1 MNYQLFSPFFTKV
14 IMLLIALLCIV
25 LASFGIS
32 APFFYIVFIG
42 IVFPVAISMRIH
54 RLNETGTAL
63 TLTESSH
70 WIVYIHGF
78 PAEEQREVLKN
89 PCFWSTERVKQ
100 FFVRGLAGKVIL
112 QLACLALLINEY
124 FRSTPGSGQDL
135 LAAGVLFFILFSISK
150 NFWTMYLLA
159 TDKWQCESLTT
170 TSGSLWYQGFL
181 CKGNRRVTL
190 FSRLV

>member
-1 MNYQLFSPFFTKV
+1 
-14 IMLLIALLCIV
+14 MLLIALLCIV

-32 APFFYIVFIG
+32 APFFYIVFIC

-70 WIVYIHGF
+70 RIVYIHGF
-78 PAEEQREVLKN
+78 PAEEQREILKN

-100 FFVRGLAGKVIL
+100 FFLRGLAAKVIL
-112 QLACLALLINEY
+112 QLACLALLVNEY

-159 TDKWQCESLTT
+159 TDKWQCESLTVAFGIRDFCVKEIEELRCFRGWCN
-170 TSGSLWYQGFL
+170 SYY
-181 CKGNRRVTL
+181 NPNAY
-190 FSRLV
+190 FSA

>member
-63 TLTESSH
+63 TLTENSH

-100 FFVRGLAGKVIL
+100 FFVRGLVGKVIL
-112 QLACLALLINEY
+112 QLASLALLVNEY

-181 CKGNRRVTL
+181 CKGNRRITL

>member
-70 WIVYIHGF
+70 WSLHPWF
-78 PAEEQREVLKN
+78 P
-89 PCFWSTERVKQ
+89 C
-100 FFVRGLAGKVIL
+100 RG
-112 QLACLALLINEY
+112 
-124 FRSTPGSGQDL
+124 
-135 LAAGVLFFILFSISK
+135 
-150 NFWTMYLLA
+150 
-159 TDKWQCESLTT
+159 TT
-170 TSGSLWYQGFL
+170 
-181 CKGNRRVTL
+181 
-190 FSRLV
+190 

>member
-32 APFFYIVFIG
+32 APFCYIVFIG
-42 IVFPVAISMRIH
+42 IIFPVAISMRIH

-100 FFVRGLAGKVIL
+100 FFLRGLAGKVIL
-112 QLACLALLINEY
+112 QLACLALLVNEY

-170 TSGSLWYQGFL
+170 TSGSL
-181 CKGNRRVTL
+181 
-190 FSRLV
+190 

>member
-32 APFFYIVFIG
+32 APFCYIVFIG
-42 IVFPVAISMRIH
+42 IIFPVAISMRIH

-100 FFVRGLAGKVIL
+100 FFLRGLAGKVIL
-112 QLACLALLINEY
+112 QLACLALLVNEY
-124 FRSTPGSGQDL
+124 FRSTPGSGKTYSQQ
-135 LAAGVLFFILFSISK
+135 ACCFYFVF
-150 NFWTMYLLA
+150 
-159 TDKWQCESLTT
+159 DKQK
-170 TSGSLWYQGFL
+170 FL
-181 CKGNRRVTL
+181 DDVS
-190 FSRLV
+190 SRHR

>member
-63 TLTESSH
+63 TLTEAHTGSFTSM
-70 WIVYIHGF
+70 VS
-78 PAEEQREVLKN
+78 QLRN
-89 PCFWSTERVKQ
+89 NVK
-100 FFVRGLAGKVIL
+100 F
-112 QLACLALLINEY
+112 
-124 FRSTPGSGQDL
+124 
-135 LAAGVLFFILFSISK
+135 
-150 NFWTMYLLA
+150 
-159 TDKWQCESLTT
+159 
-170 TSGSLWYQGFL
+170 
-181 CKGNRRVTL
+181 
-190 FSRLV
+190 